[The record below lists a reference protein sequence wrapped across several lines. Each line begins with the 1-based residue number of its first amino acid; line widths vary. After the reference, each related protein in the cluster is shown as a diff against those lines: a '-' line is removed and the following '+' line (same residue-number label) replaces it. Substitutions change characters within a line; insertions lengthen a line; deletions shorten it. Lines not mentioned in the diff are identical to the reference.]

1 MIQAT
6 GIGILSEV
14 PAHDLRTP
22 ALYLRRPALYY
33 RTPALA
39 SELITS
45 TARDSFPETVRVL
58 RDLLPLHVT
67 PDLPVFTTTEGQ
79 PIEPKTFSDHWYDCL
94 RALGLRVRGLYCT
107 KDTYVSHALQ
117 KVGSIEWVE
126 QQTGVAYA
134 RSSTMRVAP
143 EPGSRGAATV
153 RGCDRGRGGRN

>member
-1 MIQAT
+1 M
-6 GIGILSEV
+6 
-14 PAHDLRTP
+14 
-22 ALYLRRPALYY
+22 
-33 RTPALA
+33 
-39 SELITS
+39 
-45 TARDSFPETVRVL
+45 L

-67 PDLPVFTTTEGQ
+67 PDTPVFTTTEGQ

-134 RSSTMRVAP
+134 TLKRHYAKWMPSRARVELRRFADAI
-143 EPGSRGAATV
+143 EAEKAEIDVHRETSGTSISVTAGYMAGNRM
-153 RGCDRGRGGRN
+153 RGGGLEPPRVLPH